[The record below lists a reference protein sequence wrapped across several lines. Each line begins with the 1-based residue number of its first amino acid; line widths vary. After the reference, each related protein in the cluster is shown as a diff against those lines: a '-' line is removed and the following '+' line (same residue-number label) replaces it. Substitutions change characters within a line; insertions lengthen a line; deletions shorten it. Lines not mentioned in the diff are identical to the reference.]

1 MTAARESHLSAQ
13 LEFFAEDEEV
23 TIVPHFTLSTHESK
37 LRCVEVSSRE
47 HGHAAELQNSRHAL
61 WRSCCEPCARVQS
74 DMAYQTIH
82 TLQGDYGPFKANFPV
97 TVPLWLA
104 IYLYQRK
111 QCRIQ
116 PPDWLKVDHLQGR

>member
-1 MTAARESHLSAQ
+1 MATPLTCR
-13 LEFFAEDEEV
+13 
-23 TIVPHFTLSTHESK
+23 IRGM
-37 LRCVEVSSRE
+37 LR
-47 HGHAAELQNSRHAL
+47 GDHAASHAHACKVTWL
-61 WRSCCEPCARVQS
+61 TRR
-74 DMAYQTIH
+74 H